1 MNFTPHKYLLK
12 SKHAFWNGVP
22 LVSMVTHRR
31 YKLPKTFILVFK
43 RWGNIDFHVSPI
55 MCPAVVPLMI

>member
-22 LVSMVTHRR
+22 LVSIVTQEDGNF
-31 YKLPKTFILVFK
+31 PKFLFYFLKDGVILIFMLV
-43 RWGNIDFHVSPI
+43 
-55 MCPAVVPLMI
+55 L